1 MFTVGES
8 PPIYQA
14 NEREQQTQQRWI
26 QQVAGNPRRR
36 RFTRETLQERERRL
50 EIHASNGTEKATL
63 STRDR
68 GYSDHKYVQR
78 RQQNTNITLQTKPTK
93 RGNFFDATIGNK
105 SYIICKTYMRN
116 IFPTD

>member
-36 RFTRETLQERERRL
+36 RFTKETLQERERRL
-50 EIHASNGTEKATL
+50 EIQAKRRATA
-63 STRDR
+63 
-68 GYSDHKYVQR
+68 QR
-78 RQQNTNITLQTKPTK
+78 RQRCQQETEATATTNMY
-93 RGNFFDATIGNK
+93 RGGNK
-105 SYIICKTYMRN
+105 ILQLHCKRN
-116 IFPTD
+116 RREGTSSMQR